1 MAKKATKKETVEEKV
16 KKVETVGTEQ
26 KTEEPTNEVKEEV
39 VTETTTDDEL
49 VNTETTNEGINESV
63 PSNDLEKVE
72 EALNEI
78 PTNLKIQEELLNNE
92 PVHDEFSEVNQIQK
106 EFEDLKNE
114 LVNNIDQVET
124 PEQKED
130 LIKQEIKKAES
141 LKARAKKIIKSV
153 DNAGFTN
160 NWNGI
165 SYDL

>member
-1 MAKKATKKETVEEKV
+1 MAKKATKKETVEEEV
-16 KKVETVGTEQ
+16 KKVETVDTEQ
-26 KTEEPTNEVKEEV
+26 KAEQPTDKIKEET
-39 VTETTTDDEL
+39 TETDTDDKL
-49 VNTETTNEGINESV
+49 VNTETPNEEINEST

-72 EALNEI
+72 EALNEV

-153 DNAGFTN
+153 VNAGFTN